1 MSVPASAS
9 DGPQKSGHVIW
20 RRWRLAAPQLRLA
33 SGLVLFSFALLH
45 FINHALGLVSPEA
58 MEAMQKVRMAFWRSL
73 PGTILLY
80 GALATHIVFV
90 LRRFIRRRTLKMP
103 AWEVAQWALGF
114 LIPALIVNHLIH
126 TRFAA
131 EIFDKPN
138 DYSTILE
145 TMWPGAAL
153 DQIALLLVV
162 WVHSVIGLHFWL
174 RLRQWYRRILPV
186 LFALAVLVPVLAVLG
201 FVEGG
206 RTIDDRLERQAAA
219 DSYGGTMNE
228 ADLQLLNDWG
238 KTLTG
243 SLAFLFAGIVLYN
256 PVRRRFNRARNT
268 IKVTYPG
275 NVHVRATPG
284 LTALEISRIHGIP
297 HASVC
302 GGRAR
307 CSTCRVRIDSGLETL
322 EPPTEREK
330 MVLDRVH
337 ADPATRL
344 ACQIRPRTDISV
356 IPLMPARETG
366 PSDVATT
373 DDHRWGVE
381 QPVVIMFVDMR
392 DFTRFSEERLP
403 FDVVFILNRYL
414 TAMANEVERAGGR
427 VDKFIGDGIMALFGL
442 SGDVRRGCRDALNAA
457 AEMGRA
463 MADFNVSL
471 AGQLDQPLRI
481 GVGIHVGPA
490 ILGRVGVAGANR
502 RDDSITALGDTVNAA
517 SRLESSSKELGV
529 ELVVSSE
536 VVHASGYALA
546 GAQTAEIT
554 VKGRAQPLKVY
565 TVDSLESIDLTQ

>member
-9 DGPQKSGHVIW
+9 SEPRNRARILWRGWGH
-20 RRWRLAAPQLRLA
+20 AAPRLRLL

-45 FINHALGLVSPEA
+45 FINHALGLISPEA
-58 MEAMQKVRMAFWRSL
+58 MDAMQKIRMAFWRSA
-73 PGTILLY
+73 PGTVLLY
-80 GALATHIVFV
+80 GAMATHIVFV
-90 LRRFIRRRTLKMP
+90 VRRFAKRRTLKMP
-103 AWEVAQWALGF
+103 VWEAMQWALGF
-114 LIPALIVNHLIH
+114 LIPALIVKHLIF
-126 TRFAA
+126 TRIAS

-138 DYSTILE
+138 NYGAVLS

-153 DQIALLLVV
+153 DQIALLTVV

-174 RLRQWYRRILPV
+174 RLRKWYRRLAPV
-186 LFALAVLVPVLAVLG
+186 FFAFAVLVPTLAVLG
-201 FVEGG
+201 FIEGG
-206 RTIDDRLERQAAA
+206 RTIDERLVRRAGEDGYAR
-219 DSYGGTMNE
+219 TMPE
-228 ADLQLLNDWG
+228 ADRQLVYWG
-238 KTLTG
+238 NTLTG
-243 SLAFLFAGIVLYN
+243 GLAVLFAGIVLYN
-256 PVRRRFNRARNT
+256 PLRRRFNRTRNT

-307 CSTCRVRIDSGLETL
+307 CSTCRVRIDVGLETL

-330 MVLDRVH
+330 MVLERVN
-337 ADPATRL
+337 ADAATRL
-344 ACQIRPRTDISV
+344 ACQIRPRSDISM

-366 PSDVATT
+366 PADATSSDNY
-373 DDHRWGVE
+373 RWGVE

-392 DFTRFSEERLP
+392 DFTRFSEGRLP

-414 TAMANEVERAGGR
+414 TAMASEIERAGGR
-427 VDKFIGDGIMALFGL
+427 VDKFIGDGIMALFGV

-457 AEMGRA
+457 AEMGKA
-463 MADFNVSL
+463 MVDLNAGL
-471 AGQLDQPLRI
+471 AGQLDQPLKF

-490 ILGRVGVAGANR
+490 ILGRVGVAGANSQ
-502 RDDSITALGDTVNAA
+502 DDSITALGDTVNTA
-517 SRLESSSKELGV
+517 SRLESSSKDLGV

-546 GAQTAEIT
+546 DAQTAEIT

-565 TVDSLESIDLTQ
+565 TVASLERLDLTR

>member
-1 MSVPASAS
+1 MRLQGKAALKVY
-9 DGPQKSGHVIW
+9 GGRMIW
-20 RRWRLAAPQLRLA
+20 RGWGHAAPRLRLL

-45 FINHALGLVSPEA
+45 FINHALGLISPEA
-58 MEAMQKVRMAFWRSL
+58 MEAIQKVRMAFWRSV
-73 PGTILLY
+73 PGTVLLY
-80 GALATHIVFV
+80 GAMATHIVFV
-90 LRRFIRRRTLKMP
+90 VRRFTKRRTLKMP
-103 AWEVAQWALGF
+103 VWEAAQWALGF
-114 LIPALIVNHLIH
+114 LIPALIIKHLIH
-126 TRFAA
+126 TRIAW
-131 EIFDKPN
+131 ELFDKPS
-138 DYSTILE
+138 DYETILE
-145 TMWPGAAL
+145 TMWPGAAV
-153 DQIALLLVV
+153 DQIALLMVV

-174 RLRQWYRRILPV
+174 RLRQWYRRLLPV
-186 LFALAVLVPVLAVLG
+186 LFALAVLIPVLAVLG
-201 FVEGG
+201 FIEGG
-206 RTIDDRLERQAAA
+206 RTIDERLERQAVAG
-219 DSYGGTMNE
+219 SYGRTMSE
-228 ADLQLLNDWG
+228 ADLRLLNDWG
-238 KTLTG
+238 ETLTG

-256 PVRRRFNRARNT
+256 PVRRRFNRTRNT

-275 NVHVRATPG
+275 NIHVRATPG

-337 ADPATRL
+337 ADAATRL
-344 ACQIRPRTDISV
+344 ACQIRPRADITV

-366 PSDVATT
+366 AADIAST
-373 DDHRWGVE
+373 DDYRWGVE

-414 TAMANEVERAGGR
+414 TAMASEIERAGGR
-427 VDKFIGDGIMALFGL
+427 VDKFIGDGIMALFGV

-457 AEMGRA
+457 VEMGKA
-463 MADFNVSL
+463 MADFNAGL
-471 AGQLDQPLRI
+471 AGQIDQPLKI

-517 SRLESSSKELGV
+517 SRLESSSKDLGV

-536 VVHASGYALA
+536 VVGASGYTLA

-554 VKGRAQPLKVY
+554 VKGRNQPLKVN
-565 TVDSLESIDLTQ
+565 TVASLKGLDLKQ